1 MEVAAGSIGFIKKA
15 LYHKITPKSAQVQGN
30 FINKNN
36 KYKAEKGILLS
47 HLNDYVWSFKSFC
60 KKKYSLCTELKQL
73 NGNFLYL
80 VIINHINT
88 LQYRE
93 RLASIKTKNKN
104 LQKPIQ
110 NNTPASK

>member
-47 HLNDYVWSFKSFC
+47 HLNDYVWSFKSF
-60 KKKYSLCTELKQL
+60 L
-73 NGNFLYL
+73 
-80 VIINHINT
+80 
-88 LQYRE
+88 
-93 RLASIKTKNKN
+93 
-104 LQKPIQ
+104 
-110 NNTPASK
+110 